1 MAERFRIY
9 CPPCLFRSLP
19 CVQPTDPGLMPA
31 DWMEQQLAYLD
42 PTLKR
47 SLGLKTGD
55 DLRRRIKAMA
65 VQVRGVESEGAPEA
79 NRPSRPSRFPIVSHP
94 FPYPGGWDL
103 VAYALSMVL
112 CIPAPSV

>member
-65 VQVRGVESEGAPEA
+65 VQVRGRGGLGATVTGPAGQAARVMDAGE
-79 NRPSRPSRFPIVSHP
+79 
-94 FPYPGGWDL
+94 W
-103 VAYALSMVL
+103 
-112 CIPAPSV
+112 PAPTVYITHDHVCGLLAS

>member
-65 VQVRGVESEGAPEA
+65 VQVRGRGEQGRTGGEPPLPLPYRVSSLPL
-79 NRPSRPSRFPIVSHP
+79 SRGLGF
-94 FPYPGGWDL
+94 GC
-103 VAYALSMVL
+103 L
-112 CIPAPSV
+112 CT